1 MTKPILAITLGDPG
15 GVGPE
20 VTVKAF
26 PHEAGLDRSI
36 PLVVGDVRIV
46 ADAVARWAPGWSVAG
61 IEAPEE
67 AAAIGSQIIPVI
79 DLTNCDPSLL
89 KIGEVDP
96 YSGNAAY
103 EYVVHT
109 AKLAMDRRI
118 SAIVTAPLNKESMR
132 LAGHMY
138 DGHTGLLGELTG
150 SKKYFMVLG
159 SDVLRVIHVS
169 THVTLEEA
177 VKRVK
182 TDRIVDTIRAGHE
195 HLKQLGFEHPR
206 IAVAGLNPHAG
217 DGGQFGVEEA
227 QEVAPAVEQ
236 ARGEGIDATGPISP
250 DAVFRMAIDGR
261 YDIVV
266 VLYHDQGHIPVK
278 LVAFEE
284 GVNVTVGL
292 PIIRTSVD
300 HGTGFDIAGQGVA
313 SEVNMISALDYAYKM
328 ATGDRGTG
336 RARPP
341 V

>member
-1 MTKPILAITLGDPG
+1 MAITIGDPA

-20 VTVKAF
+20 VTAKAF
-26 PHEAGLDRSI
+26 PHEAGRERSI
-36 PLVVGDVRIV
+36 PLVVGDARIV
-46 ADAVARWAPGWSVAG
+46 ADAVARWAPGWSVAA
-61 IEAPEE
+61 IEGPEE
-67 AAAIGSQIIPVI
+67 AAAVGDRIIPVI
-79 DLTNCDPSLL
+79 DLPNCDPAQV

-109 AKLAMDRRI
+109 AKLAMDGRI
-118 SAIVTAPLNKESMR
+118 AAIVTAPLNKESMR

-150 SKKYFMVLG
+150 AKKYFMVLG

-182 TDRIVDTIRAGHE
+182 TDRILDTIRAGYE
-195 HLKQLGFEHPR
+195 HLKQMGFENPR

-217 DGGQFGVEEA
+217 DGGQFGTEEA
-227 QEVAPAVEQ
+227 QEVAPAVEL
-236 ARGEGIDATGPISP
+236 ARDEGIDATGPISP
-250 DAVFRMAIDGR
+250 DAVFRKAIDGR
-261 YDIVV
+261 YNIVV

-278 LVAFEE
+278 LVAFED

-313 SEVNMISALDYAYKM
+313 REVNMISALDYAYKM
-328 ATGDRGTG
+328 ATGDRGG
-336 RARPP
+336 
-341 V
+341 

>member
-1 MTKPILAITLGDPG
+1 VSKPILAITLGDPA

-20 VTVKAF
+20 VTAKAF
-26 PHEAGLDRSI
+26 PNETALGRST
-36 PLVVGDVRIV
+36 PLVIGDARIV
-46 ADAVARWAPGWSVAG
+46 AEAAQRWAPGWTVAA

-67 AAAIGSQIIPVI
+67 AAAVGDRVIPVI
-79 DLTNCDPSLL
+79 DIANCDPARVT
-89 KIGEVDP
+89 IGEVDP
-96 YSGNAAY
+96 YTGNAAY
-103 EYVVHT
+103 EYVVHS
-109 AKLAMDRRI
+109 AQLAMDKRI
-118 SAIVTAPLNKESMR
+118 SAIVTAPLNKEAMR
-132 LAGHMY
+132 LAGHMF
-138 DGHTGLLGELTG
+138 DGHTGLLGSLTG
-150 SKKYFMVLG
+150 TKKYFMVLG

-182 TDRIVDTIRAGHE
+182 RDRILDTIRAGYE
-195 HLKQLGFEHPR
+195 HLKQMGFDSPR

-227 QEVAPAVEQ
+227 QEVAPAVDD
-236 ARGEGIDATGPISP
+236 ARAEGIDATGPISP

-328 ATGDRGTG
+328 ATGDRG
-336 RARPP
+336 
-341 V
+341 

>member
-1 MTKPILAITLGDPG
+1 MCLSVSKPILAITLGDPA

-20 VTVKAF
+20 VTAKAF
-26 PHEAGLDRSI
+26 PNEAALGRST
-36 PLVVGDVRIV
+36 PLVIGDARIV
-46 ADAVARWAPGWSVAG
+46 AEAAKRWAPGWTVAA

-67 AAAIGSQIIPVI
+67 AAAVGDRVIPVI
-79 DLTNCDPSLL
+79 DIANCDPARVA
-89 KIGEVDP
+89 IGKVDP
-96 YSGNAAY
+96 YTGNAAY
-103 EYVVHT
+103 EYVVHS
-109 AKLAMDRRI
+109 AQLAMDKRI
-118 SAIVTAPLNKESMR
+118 SAIVTAPLNKEAMR

-138 DGHTGLLGELTG
+138 DGHTGLLGSLTG
-150 SKKYFMVLG
+150 TKKYFMVLG

-182 TDRIVDTIRAGHE
+182 RDRILDTIRAGYE
-195 HLKQLGFEHPR
+195 HLKQMGFESPR

-227 QEVAPAVEQ
+227 QEVAPAVED
-236 ARGEGIDATGPISP
+236 ARAEGIDATGPISP

-328 ATGDRGTG
+328 ATGDRG
-336 RARPP
+336 
-341 V
+341 

>member
-1 MTKPILAITLGDPG
+1 LAITLGDPA

-20 VTVKAF
+20 VTAKAF
-26 PHEAGLDRSI
+26 PHEAGRERSI
-36 PLVVGDVRIV
+36 PLVVGDARIV
-46 ADAVARWAPGWSVAG
+46 ADAVARWSPGWSVAA
-61 IEAPEE
+61 IEGPEE
-67 AAAIGSQIIPVI
+67 AAAVGDRIIPVI
-79 DLTNCDPSLL
+79 DLPNCDPAQV

-109 AKLAMDRRI
+109 AKLAMDGRI
-118 SAIVTAPLNKESMR
+118 AAIVTAPLNKESMR

-150 SKKYFMVLG
+150 AKKYFMVLG

-177 VKRVK
+177 IKRVK
-182 TDRIVDTIRAGHE
+182 TDRILDTIRAGYE
-195 HLKQLGFEHPR
+195 HLKQMGFENPR

-217 DGGQFGVEEA
+217 DGGQFGTEEA
-227 QEVAPAVEQ
+227 QEVAPAVEL
-236 ARGEGIDATGPISP
+236 ARDEGIDATGPISP

-278 LVAFEE
+278 LVAFED

-328 ATGDRGTG
+328 ATGDRGG
-336 RARPP
+336 
-341 V
+341 

>member
-1 MTKPILAITLGDPG
+1 MNRNVSKPILAITLGDPS

-20 VTVKAF
+20 VTAKAF
-26 PHEAGLDRSI
+26 PHESGLGRST
-36 PLVVGDVRIV
+36 PLVVGDARVV
-46 ADAVARWAPGWSVAG
+46 TDAAARWAVGWTVEV

-67 AAAIGSQIIPVI
+67 AVAVGERVIPVI
-79 DLTNCDPSLL
+79 DLPNCDPA
-89 KIGEVDP
+89 KFKMGEVNP
-96 YSGNAAY
+96 YTGNAAY

-109 AKLAMDRRI
+109 AQLAIDKRI
-118 SAIVTAPLNKESMR
+118 AAIVTAPLNKEAMR

-138 DGHTGLLGELTG
+138 DGHTGLLGSLTNT
-150 SKKYFMVLG
+150 KNYFMVLG

-182 TDRIVDTIRAGHE
+182 SARILDTIRAGDA
-195 HLKQLGFEHPR
+195 HLKQMGFDSPR

-227 QEVAPAVEQ
+227 NEVAPAVAL
-236 ARGEGIDATGPISP
+236 ARSEGIDATGPISP

-266 VLYHDQGHIPVK
+266 VLHHDQGHIPVK

-328 ATGDRGTG
+328 AANRK
-336 RARPP
+336 RA
-341 V
+341 

>member
-1 MTKPILAITLGDPG
+1 MCLSVSKPILAITLGDPA

-20 VTVKAF
+20 VTAKAF
-26 PHEAGLDRSI
+26 PNEADLGRST
-36 PLVVGDVRIV
+36 PLVIGDARIV
-46 ADAVARWAPGWSVAG
+46 AEAAKRWAPGWTVAA

-67 AAAIGSQIIPVI
+67 AAAVGDRVIPVI
-79 DLTNCDPSLL
+79 DIANCDPARVA
-89 KIGEVDP
+89 IGKVDP
-96 YSGNAAY
+96 YTGNAAY
-103 EYVVHT
+103 EYVVHS
-109 AKLAMDRRI
+109 AQLAIDKRI
-118 SAIVTAPLNKESMR
+118 SAIVTAPLNKEAMR

-138 DGHTGLLGELTG
+138 DGHTGLLGSLTG
-150 SKKYFMVLG
+150 TKKYFMVLG

-182 TDRIVDTIRAGHE
+182 RDRILDTIRAGYE
-195 HLKQLGFEHPR
+195 HLKQMGFESPR

-227 QEVAPAVEQ
+227 QEVAPAVED
-236 ARGEGIDATGPISP
+236 ARAEGIDATGPISP

-328 ATGDRGTG
+328 ATGDRG
-336 RARPP
+336 
-341 V
+341 

>member
-1 MTKPILAITLGDPG
+1 MSRPILAITLGDPA

-20 VTVKAF
+20 VTAKAF
-26 PHEAGLDRSI
+26 PYEAGLDRST
-36 PLVVGDVRIV
+36 PLVVGDARVV
-46 ADAVARWAPGWSVAG
+46 SDAAARWAPGWTVAA

-67 AAAIGSQIIPVI
+67 AATVGERVIPVI
-79 DLTNCDPSLL
+79 DLPNCDPE
-89 KIGEVDP
+89 KFQVGEVDP
-96 YSGNAAY
+96 YTGNAAY

-109 AKLAMDRRI
+109 AQLAMDKRI
-118 SAIVTAPLNKESMR
+118 SAIVTAPLNKEAMR

-138 DGHTGLLGELTG
+138 DGHTGLLGSLTDT
-150 SKKYFMVLG
+150 KKYFMVLG

-182 TDRIVDTIRAGHE
+182 ADRILDTIRAGHA
-195 HLKQLGFEHPR
+195 HLEQMGFDNPR

-227 QEVAPAVEQ
+227 NEVAPAVAS
-236 ARGEGIDATGPISP
+236 ARSEGIDATGPISP
-250 DAVFRMAIDGR
+250 DAVFRMAMDDR

-328 ATGDRGTG
+328 ATGDRS
-336 RARPP
+336 
-341 V
+341 

>member
-1 MTKPILAITLGDPG
+1 MSKPILAITLGDPA

-20 VTVKAF
+20 VTAKAF
-26 PHEAGLDRSI
+26 PHEAGRERSI
-36 PLVVGDVRIV
+36 PLVVGDARIV
-46 ADAVARWAPGWSVAG
+46 ADAVARWAPGWSVAA
-61 IEAPEE
+61 IEGPEE
-67 AAAIGSQIIPVI
+67 AAAVGDRIIPVI
-79 DLTNCDPSLL
+79 DLPNCDPAQV

-109 AKLAMDRRI
+109 AKLAMDGRI
-118 SAIVTAPLNKESMR
+118 AAIVTAPLNKESMR

-150 SKKYFMVLG
+150 AKKYFMVLG

-177 VKRVK
+177 IKRVK
-182 TDRIVDTIRAGHE
+182 TDRILDTIRAGYE
-195 HLKQLGFEHPR
+195 HLKQMGFENPR

-217 DGGQFGVEEA
+217 DGGQFGTEEA
-227 QEVAPAVEQ
+227 QEVAPAVEL
-236 ARGEGIDATGPISP
+236 ARDEGIDATGPISP

-278 LVAFEE
+278 LVAFED

-313 SEVNMISALDYAYKM
+313 SEVNMISALDYAYQM
-328 ATGDRGTG
+328 ATGDRGG
-336 RARPP
+336 
-341 V
+341 

>member
-1 MTKPILAITLGDPG
+1 MSKPILAITLGDPA

-20 VTVKAF
+20 VTAKAF
-26 PHEAGLDRSI
+26 PHEAGLGRST
-36 PLVVGDVRIV
+36 PLVVGDARIV
-46 ADAVARWAPGWSVAG
+46 AAAADRWAPGWTVAA

-67 AAAIGSQIIPVI
+67 AVAVGERVIPVI
-79 DLTNCDPSLL
+79 DLSNCDPE
-89 KIGEVDP
+89 KFTIGKVDP
-96 YSGNAAY
+96 YTGNAAY

-109 AKLAMDRRI
+109 AQLAMDKRVG
-118 SAIVTAPLNKESMR
+118 AIVTAPLNKEAMR

-138 DGHTGLLGELTG
+138 DGHTGLLGSLTNT
-150 SKKYFMVLG
+150 KKYFMVLG

-169 THVTLEEA
+169 THVSLEEA

-182 TDRIVDTIRAGHE
+182 ADRILDTIHAGHA
-195 HLKQLGFEHPR
+195 HLKQMGFDNPR
-206 IAVAGLNPHAG
+206 VAVAGLNPHAG
-217 DGGQFGVEEA
+217 DGGQFGAEEA
-227 QEVAPAVEQ
+227 GEVAPAVASAQ
-236 ARGEGIDATGPISP
+236 AEGSDATGPISP
-250 DAVFRMAIDGR
+250 DAVFRMAMDGR

-328 ATGDRGTG
+328 ATGERGE
-336 RARPP
+336 
-341 V
+341 

>member
-1 MTKPILAITLGDPG
+1 VSKPILAITLGDPA

-20 VTVKAF
+20 VTAKAF

-36 PLVVGDVRIV
+36 PLVVGDARIV
-46 ADAVARWAPGWSVAG
+46 SDAAARWAPQWSVTA
-61 IEAPEE
+61 IETPEE
-67 AAAIGSQIIPVI
+67 AAAAGERVIPVI
-79 DLTNCDPSLL
+79 DISNCDPARFN
-89 KIGEVDP
+89 IGEVDP
-96 YSGNAAY
+96 YTGNAAY
-103 EYVVHT
+103 EYVVHS
-109 AKLAMDRRI
+109 ARLAMDGRVA
-118 SAIVTAPLNKESMR
+118 AIVTAPLNKEAMR

-138 DGHTGLLGELTG
+138 DGHTGLLGSLTG
-150 SKKYFMVLG
+150 TKKYFMVLG

-169 THVTLEEA
+169 THVSLEEA

-182 TDRIVDTIRAGHE
+182 SDRILDTIRAGHA
-195 HLKQLGFEHPR
+195 HLRQMGFENPR
-206 IAVAGLNPHAG
+206 VAVAGLNPHAG

-227 QEVAPAVEQ
+227 REVAPAVES
-236 ARGEGIDATGPISP
+236 ARAEGIDATGPISP
-250 DAVFRMAIDGR
+250 DAVFRMAQDGR

-313 SEVNMISALDYAYKM
+313 SEINMISALDYAYKM
-328 ATGDRGTG
+328 ATGDRGE
-336 RARPP
+336 
-341 V
+341 

>member
-1 MTKPILAITLGDPG
+1 MSKPILAITLGDPA

-20 VTVKAF
+20 VTAKAF
-26 PHEAGLDRSI
+26 PNETALGRST
-36 PLVVGDVRIV
+36 PLVIGDARIV
-46 ADAVARWAPGWSVAG
+46 AEAAQRWAPGWTVAA

-67 AAAIGSQIIPVI
+67 AAAVGDRVIPVI
-79 DLTNCDPSLL
+79 DIANCDPARVT
-89 KIGEVDP
+89 IGEVDP
-96 YSGNAAY
+96 YTGNAAY
-103 EYVVHT
+103 EYVVHS
-109 AKLAMDRRI
+109 AQLAMDKRI
-118 SAIVTAPLNKESMR
+118 SAIVTAPLNKEAMR
-132 LAGHMY
+132 LAGHMF
-138 DGHTGLLGELTG
+138 DGHTGLLGSLTG
-150 SKKYFMVLG
+150 TKKYFMVLG

-182 TDRIVDTIRAGHE
+182 RDRILDTIRAGYE
-195 HLKQLGFEHPR
+195 HLKQMGFDSPR

-227 QEVAPAVEQ
+227 QEVAPAVDD
-236 ARGEGIDATGPISP
+236 ARAEGIDATGPISP

-328 ATGDRGTG
+328 ATGDRG
-336 RARPP
+336 
-341 V
+341 

>member
-1 MTKPILAITLGDPG
+1 VSKPILAITLGDPA

-20 VTVKAF
+20 VTAKAF
-26 PHEAGLDRSI
+26 PNETALGRST
-36 PLVVGDVRIV
+36 PLVIGDARIV
-46 ADAVARWAPGWSVAG
+46 AEAAQRWAPGWTVAA

-67 AAAIGSQIIPVI
+67 AAAVGDRVIPVI
-79 DLTNCDPSLL
+79 DIANCDPARVT
-89 KIGEVDP
+89 IGEVDP
-96 YSGNAAY
+96 YTGNAAY
-103 EYVVHT
+103 EYVVHS
-109 AKLAMDRRI
+109 AQLAMDKRI
-118 SAIVTAPLNKESMR
+118 SAIVTAPLNKEAMR

-138 DGHTGLLGELTG
+138 DGHTGLLGSLTG
-150 SKKYFMVLG
+150 TKKYFMVLG

-182 TDRIVDTIRAGHE
+182 RDRILDTIRAGYE
-195 HLKQLGFEHPR
+195 HLKQMGFESPR

-227 QEVAPAVEQ
+227 QEVAPAVED
-236 ARGEGIDATGPISP
+236 ARAEGIDATGPISP

-328 ATGDRGTG
+328 ATGDRG
-336 RARPP
+336 
-341 V
+341 